1 MQTDLPCR
9 FAILVAAALLS
20 PAAAGQAPVV
30 TSEALRTWSS
40 PDGWLTQLRRHPD
53 GTASCAT
60 AKSFTDPRAF
70 GIFMLRSGDVTL
82 FSVVDQ
88 HQPFT
93 QPGPLTVLQAGRALG
108 TFGTQA
114 QGAALATTDAGSV
127 PVKEMIDRLDG
138 TVVTVAVAGRQYM
151 ANFAGIAAAR
161 MQLDA
166 CVALIAKAVR

>member
-1 MQTDLPCR
+1 MRTR
-9 FAILVAAALLS
+9 FPHARVVALAAALLS
-20 PAAAGQAPVV
+20 PVAAAPAPVA

-40 PDGWLTQLRRHPD
+40 PDGWMTQLRRHPD

-60 AKSFTDPRAF
+60 AKSFSDPRAF

-93 QPGPLTVLQAGRALG
+93 QPGPLTLLQAGRALG
-108 TFGTQA
+108 TFATQA
-114 QGAALATTDAGSV
+114 QGAALATTDAGSAR
-127 PVKEMIDRLDG
+127 VKEMIDRLDG

-151 ANFAGIAAAR
+151 ANFAGIAPAR
-161 MQLDA
+161 LQLDA